1 MKKNKGEKF
10 MTHIDLEDIK
20 KFSKKYNS
28 NPNNKIIENAIINNG
43 LEKTCLNRQILIENQ
58 PIYNIELPESKRLD
72 QESSRKCW
80 IYAGINMIKKNI
92 ADNLKVDVTKID
104 LSDNYI
110 AFFDKLEKANNF
122 YETLIHIEDT
132 SFENLNQL
140 NLFKFPVVEGG
151 YWEGFY
157 AIINKYGIVPLAYM
171 PNTISSMASTAME
184 ELYTEKVKKD
194 ALEII
199 EMKEKNI
206 TIKEIQTYK
215 QKYLQENYEIL
226 SKILGEP
233 PCFIDYE
240 YKNKQ
245 GEIQRISNLTP
256 LEFKEKYL
264 TIKLEDFI
272 TIGNIPMHNKE
283 YGKVYQ
289 LNYLGNVHKESNAK
303 FLNLPVEELKT
314 LVIKQLKDGIPVW
327 MAAHI
332 KKLRDIKSGVLDTR
346 LYNYEQTMHLKRLTK
361 KEALDTK
368 DISPHHAM
376 TFVGV
381 NLKDEKPER
390 WKVEDSYGDKN
401 KVNGCY
407 IMNDNFFE
415 EFVMLIIIHKQYL
428 SENQLEMLK
437 QKSIELPIDDSI

>member
-1 MKKNKGEKF
+1 
-10 MTHIDLEDIK
+10 MTNIKLEDIK
-20 KFSKKYNS
+20 KFSKEYNS
-28 NPNNKIIENAIINNG
+28 NPINKIIENAITNNG
-43 LEKTCLNRQILIENQ
+43 LEKTCLNRKILIENQ
-58 PIYNIELPESKRLD
+58 PIYNIELPENKRLD
-72 QESSRKCW
+72 QESSCKCW

-92 ADNLKVDVTKID
+92 ADNLNIEVTKLD

-110 AFFDKLEKANNF
+110 AFFDKLEKSNNF
-122 YETLIHIEDT
+122 YETIIHTEDT
-132 SFENLNQL
+132 NFENLNQRK
-140 NLFKFPVVEGG
+140 LFQYPVAEGG
-151 YWEGFY
+151 YWEWFY
-157 AIINKYGIVPLAYM
+157 AIVNKYGMVPLSYM
-171 PNTISSMASTAME
+171 PNTIPSMNSTAMQ

-199 EMKEKNI
+199 QMKEKNI
-206 TIKEIQTYK
+206 SIEEIQNYK
-215 QKYLQENYEIL
+215 VKYLQENYEIL
-226 SKILGEP
+226 AKILGEP
-233 PCFIDYE
+233 PCLIDYE
-240 YKNKQ
+240 YKDKQ
-245 GEIQRISNLTP
+245 GKVQRISNLTP
-256 LEFKEKYL
+256 LAFKERYL
-264 TIKLEDFI
+264 SIALEDFVV
-272 TIGNIPMHNKE
+272 IGNVPMYNKE
-283 YGKVYQ
+283 YEKVYQ
-289 LNYLGNVHKESNAK
+289 LNYLGNVYQESSAK

-376 TFVGV
+376 SFVGV
-381 NLKDEKPER
+381 NIKDNKPER

-415 EFVMLIIIHKQYL
+415 EFVMLIVIHRQYL

-437 QKSIELPIDDSI
+437 QEPIKVPINDSI